1 MSVLREQRNGSSA
14 EESLCLTC
22 TNGQVIWGFSETQV
36 RTLCYWGYPITA
48 VPFPVRKCTGYKD
61 RRRADLDDMKEVA
74 HVLVR
79 GQRGKQVGFV
89 TPDQY
94 RDLQEECELEEC
106 NPQGAALLR
115 KENNR

>member
-1 MSVLREQRNGSSA
+1 MSVLREQRNGAGA

-22 TNGQVIWGFSETQV
+22 TNGQVIWGFRETQMQ
-36 RTLCYWGYPITA
+36 TLCYWGDPVRE
-48 VPFPVRKCTGYKD
+48 VPFPVRKCTAYHD
-61 RRRADLDDMKEVA
+61 RRRCDLREMKEVA

-94 RDLQEECELEEC
+94 RELQTDDET
-106 NPQGAALLR
+106 
-115 KENNR
+115 

>member
-1 MSVLREQRNGSSA
+1 MSVLREQRNGSSGQ
-14 EESLCLTC
+14 ESLCLTC

-79 GQRGKQVGFV
+79 GQRGKQVRFV

-94 RDLQEECELEEC
+94 REIQTDDES
-106 NPQGAALLR
+106 
-115 KENNR
+115 